1 MRKRLMNV
9 AVKSGVYTIP
19 EQIQYRSTDENIRG
33 EIPEIF
39 GSLAAP
45 ITRADF
51 VLESSINRIHF
62 TQSLIFEYLAPV
74 RLEWSSG
81 RRRCSSCEN
90 ESPQRSQ
97 VVVESQQKCVLRSSS
112 SPSPHWCRSS
122 FEESVIAF
130 NLRSR
135 MLIISILS
143 GWEYASALRD
153 S

>member
-19 EQIQYRSTDENIRG
+19 EQIQYRSRWKHSWGNTRNIRISRSADHQG
-33 EIPEIF
+33 WFRSGVEHQSNPFHAIAHLWIF
-39 GSLAAP
+39 GASQVGMKLSA
-45 ITRADF
+45 
-51 VLESSINRIHF
+51 
-62 TQSLIFEYLAPV
+62 
-74 RLEWSSG
+74 

-90 ESPQRSQ
+90 ESPRLSR

-112 SPSPHWCRSS
+112 SPSPHWCRLS

-143 GWEYASALRD
+143 GWEYASARRD